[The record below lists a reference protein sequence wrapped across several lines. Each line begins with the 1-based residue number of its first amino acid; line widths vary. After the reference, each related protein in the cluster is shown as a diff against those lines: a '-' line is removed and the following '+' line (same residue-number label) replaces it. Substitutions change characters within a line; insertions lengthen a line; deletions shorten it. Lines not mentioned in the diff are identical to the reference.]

1 MSVEFSPDS
10 HVCKYIMSTLL
21 HKFSHSSGKIATVIN
36 PVTLNQPM
44 LLRSMFWMV
53 LAFVGAEGLS
63 TWVESPGSLA
73 AWNDI
78 LLVASLLIAL
88 ILLQRGYLRGASL
101 FCVLSQLLL
110 IAVDSI
116 LTRELNT
123 FHICAFA
130 LLIMITGLL
139 FERTINVIA
148 VAYCTL
154 VTLLG
159 LYLGTTDAGQG
170 TELLEVFKV
179 YGYSYVMLYV
189 AVSIIANLFA
199 RQSRYM
205 LQRLT
210 ETNLDMRGQALQREQ
225 AEIEVRKLN
234 NDLEARVHQRTAEL
248 SVANKEL
255 EAFAYSVSHD
265 LRAPLRGIDGW
276 SMALL
281 EDFNDTLND
290 QGREYLNQVRTETQR
305 MSELIDDL
313 LELSRIARS
322 DMRREIVDM
331 SMMAQDLLTQFKM
344 REPERTV
351 EINVQP
357 NLTATGD
364 SHLIRQVLLNLLSN
378 AWKFTGKNEVARIEF
393 GKVQD
398 AFFVKDNGAG
408 FDMTYSN
415 KLFSPFQR
423 LHRASEFPGTGVG
436 LAIVQRVV
444 HRHCGEI
451 WAEST
456 VGQGTTFFFTLQT
469 KKSPTHLAIHN
480 EVPVSLSGLS
490 ARYPENAL

>member
-36 PVTLNQPM
+36 PVILNQPM

-63 TWVESPGSLA
+63 TWLESPGSLA

-170 TELLEVFKV
+170 TESLEVFKV

-210 ETNLDMRGQALQREQ
+210 ETNLDMRSQVSQREQ

-234 NDLEARVHQRTAEL
+234 NELETRVHQRTAEL
-248 SVANKEL
+248 SVANQEL

-281 EDFNDTLND
+281 EDFHDTLND
-290 QGREYLNQVRTETQR
+290 EGREYLNQVRTETQR

-322 DMRREIVDM
+322 DMRREEMNM
-331 SMMAQDLLTQFKM
+331 SKMAQDLLAQLKA
-344 REPERTV
+344 REPERMA
-351 EINVQP
+351 EITIQP
-357 NLTATGD
+357 NLTTTGD
-364 SHLIRQVLLNLLSN
+364 SNLIRQVLLNLLSN
-378 AWKFTGKNEVARIEF
+378 AWKFTSKNEVTCIEF
-393 GKVQD
+393 GLAHD

-408 FDMTYSN
+408 FDMAYAN

-423 LHRASEFPGTGVG
+423 LHRVSEFPGTGVG

-444 HRHCGEI
+444 RRHGGDI
-451 WAEST
+451 WAESK
-456 VGQGTTFFFTLQT
+456 VNEGTTFLFTLQT
-469 KKSPTHLAIHN
+469 RNPAPILTDIR
-480 EVPVSLSGLS
+480 LSN
-490 ARYPENAL
+490 PEKTL